1 MPWNAASK
9 SIGAF
14 RATSNSL
21 SLEMPKKPEK
31 SSKFPLPP
39 NPRKKTRNNELHPP
53 TRMKSQRLFLCEA
66 NDPVRGPIR
75 SLITAAGFGE
85 AKNIFFKNHGI
96 QATQITSKK

>member
-1 MPWNAASK
+1 
-9 SIGAF
+9 
-14 RATSNSL
+14 
-21 SLEMPKKPEK
+21 
-31 SSKFPLPP
+31 
-39 NPRKKTRNNELHPP
+39 
-53 TRMKSQRLFLCEA
+53 MKSQRLFLCEA